1 MLAFSLVEKI
11 VDLVEPVFLSAGYFV
26 IAAAVLMER
35 SIFIGLIVPGDVI
48 LALGGVYA
56 SRGEM
61 NVVGVAA
68 VGTLAAIAG
77 ESLGYWLGRRYG
89 AGLIR
94 RAPFVGGWLSGRLE
108 ASQEY
113 FKDRGGWTVA
123 LGRYATAAGAF
134 IPFSAGVG
142 RMPYRRFLL
151 FDIPAIVIWATAIST
166 FGYVFGQNLPF
177 EDRVLTRT
185 LPAPRSPGG
194 PAGPPAARPTPPR
207 PLQST
212 TRPRSWAGPRACI
225 WSPCRPAPAPPGP
238 PPPARRGAC
247 SRPGG

>member
-11 VDLVEPVFLSAGYFV
+11 VDLVEPVFLSVGYLV

-68 VGTLAAIAG
+68 VGTLAAIVG

-89 AGLIR
+89 AGMIR

-113 FKDRGGWTVA
+113 FKERGGWTVA

-151 FDIPAIVIWATAIST
+151 FDIPAIVIWASAIST

-177 EDRVLTRT
+177 VDRVLSRFGYVV
-185 LPAPRSPGG
+185 LGLFLG
-194 PAGPPAARPTPPR
+194 YLVG
-207 PLQST
+207 
-212 TRPRSWAGPRACI
+212 RALFKR
-225 WSPCRPAPAPPGP
+225 WR
-238 PPPARRGAC
+238 ARRG
-247 SRPGG
+247 SKTRT